1 MAELAQS
8 LYRKYAGHFPIGTC
22 VSPRSLEIHKELLL
36 HHYNSLTSENHMKFG
51 PIHPAPDTYNFTEA
65 DRLVAFAKEH
75 GKLVRGHTLV
85 WHNQNAPWVFQDAAG
100 GLVDRDTLLKR
111 MEEHIRTVVSHYR
124 GSVYC
129 WDVVNEAV
137 ADSGPELLRQKSPWL
152 EIIGPDFIEK
162 AFEFTHAADPDALL
176 FYNDYNESQPDKRDK
191 IYQLVKGLKE
201 KGVPIHGI
209 GLQAHWNIYWP
220 SLDDIRA
227 AIELYAS
234 LGVQLH
240 VTELDLSVFAFDDR
254 RTDLSEPTAE
264 MMELQEERFE
274 QIFALFREY
283 AGVITNVTFW
293 GAADD
298 TTWLDNFP
306 VRGRKNWPLLFDT
319 QHRPKPALAR
329 IMQF

>member
-22 VSPRSLEIHKELLL
+22 VSPRSLETHKELLL